1 MKILCYAVSAEEKPY
16 LKNWSQKNNIKVDM
30 ISAPLSDENVYLA
43 QGYAGVSSVGTMPVS
58 KKVYAAFEKFGIKQ
72 LAVRQVG
79 VDNQDLQAAKK
90 HHITITNVR
99 SYSPRAI
106 AEMGVTLALY
116 LLRKIGIYQNKMTQG
131 NFTWDPTTVGTEI
144 FNCTVG
150 LIGTGHIGGASAQ
163 IYNALGAKVIAYDPN
178 YNADLEPYLTFTD
191 RETVLKM
198 ADILSLHVPLLP
210 ATKKM
215 IDRQALKKM
224 KNTAILIN
232 VARGELVDT
241 PALIAALKNQEIAAA
256 GLDTLADEA
265 KYIGRQLDPAEL
277 PQDYQILSQLPNV
290 LLTPHVAFFTKLA
303 VRNYVEIALND
314 TVAVIKGE
322 KPRNLIC

>member
-1 MKILCYAVSAEEKPY
+1 MKILCYAVSAEEKHF
-16 LKNWSQKNNIKVDM
+16 LKNWSQQHQVEVKLV
-30 ISAPLSDENVYLA
+30 SAPLMAENVYLA
-43 QGYAGVSSVGTMPVS
+43 QGYAGVSSVGMTPVS
-58 KKVYAAFEKFGIKQ
+58 EEVYAALEKFGIKQ

-106 AEMGVTLALY
+106 AEMGVTQAMY
-116 LLRKIGIYQNKMTQG
+116 LLRKIGIYQKRMARG
-131 NFTWDPTTVGTEI
+131 NFTWDPTTVSTEI

-163 IYNALGAKVIAYDPN
+163 IYSALGAKVLAYDPN
-178 YNADLEPYLTFTD
+178 YNPDLEPYLTFTD
-191 RETVLKM
+191 LETVLTT
-198 ADILSLHVPLLP
+198 ADIVSLHVPLLP
-210 ATKKM
+210 ATKKI

-224 KNTAILIN
+224 KSTAILIN

-241 PALIAALKNQEIAAA
+241 PALIAALENREIAAA
-256 GLDTLADEA
+256 GLDTLTGET
-265 KYIGRQLDPAEL
+265 KYIGQQLDLAEL
-277 PQDYQILSQLPNV
+277 PPDYQILSQMPNV

-303 VRNYVEIALND
+303 VKNYVEIALND
-314 TVAVIKGE
+314 AIAVIKG
-322 KPRNLIC
+322 KQPRNLIC

>member
-16 LKNWSQKNNIKVDM
+16 LKNWSQQHQIEVKMV
-30 ISAPLSDENVYLA
+30 SAPLAAENVYLA
-43 QGYAGVSSVGTMPVS
+43 QGYTGISSVGTTPVS
-58 KKVYAAFEKFGIKQ
+58 EKVYAALEKFGIKQ

-106 AEMGVTLALY
+106 AEMGVTQALY
-116 LLRKIGIYQNKMTQG
+116 LLRKIGIYQNQMAQG
-131 NFTWDPTTVGTEI
+131 NFTWDPTTVSTEI

-163 IYNALGAKVIAYDPN
+163 IYSALGAKVLAYDPN

-191 RETVLKM
+191 LETVLKT

-215 IDRQALKKM
+215 IDWQALKKM
-224 KNTAILIN
+224 KSTAILIN

-241 PALIAALKNQEIAAA
+241 SALITALKNQEIAAA

-265 KYIGRQLDPAEL
+265 KYIGQQLDLAEL

-303 VRNYVEIALND
+303 VKNYVEIALND
-314 TVAVIKGE
+314 AVAVIKG
-322 KPRNLIC
+322 KRPQNLIC

>member
-1 MKILCYAVSAEEKPY
+1 MKILCYAVSAEEEPY
-16 LKNWSQKNNIKVDM
+16 LKNWSQQNNIKVDLVQT
-30 ISAPLSDENVYLA
+30 PLSDNSVYLA
-43 QGYAGVSSVGTMPVS
+43 QGYDGVSSVGMLPVNEE
-58 KKVYAAFEKFGIKQ
+58 VYATFEKFGIKQ

-106 AEMGVTLALY
+106 AEMGVTQAMY
-116 LLRKIGIYQNKMTQG
+116 LLRKIGIYQNRMAQG
-131 NFTWDPTTVGTEI
+131 NFTWDPTTVSTEI

-163 IYNALGAKVIAYDPN
+163 IYSALGAKVIAYDPN

-191 RETVLKM
+191 FETVLKT
-198 ADILSLHVPLLP
+198 ADIVSLHVPLLP
-210 ATKKM
+210 ATQKI

-241 PALIAALKNQEIAAA
+241 PALIAALENRKIAAA

-265 KYIGRQLDPAEL
+265 KLIGQHLQASNL
-277 PQDYQILSQLPNV
+277 PHDYQILSQMPNV

-303 VRNYVEIALND
+303 VKNYIEIALND
-314 TVAVIKGE
+314 AVTVIKGK